1 MKKNLSLIL
10 ALVMLLGSIFGV
22 MSMAEATEGATPPAD
37 TAPATEY
44 VPEIKYSNVN
54 YTDKLYMM
62 FAVPAPTSLAEGS
75 DVKLILWE
83 GRDLTSGF
91 SYNDQRKLVINA
103 DAETVKIGEADYL
116 VFKYDA
122 LTAADMSK
130 AVYARPAVISG
141 EKATVYGSVVEYSVL
156 EYISAA
162 KGEFESIAGIEDQD
176 HLKVLD
182 SMLEF
187 GALAERYLLEEEP
200 EFYANEKLNKVYV
213 TPVVG
218 SKVGDAVFAGFFKY
232 TEDGCTTLSF
242 PHFDG
247 YEAVSVSDKNG
258 AAIVDADEDEDGF
271 QLATTE
277 GDIEITVNYA
287 APRVA
292 GALDAADYSNE
303 LDVNAVLG
311 KDSVLGDGCT
321 YSKCSQIKLK
331 NGCIF
336 NMSATY
342 NPLSTESES
351 DLKKYPYHG
360 LKSVADPDDENGR
373 VLQWTATSLSQVSLP
388 GIKPA
393 NLPSGFGDTIAP
405 VLTLTVRLGRVNGG
419 ALSIDIFRLRH
430 DSAQGKVYVPIF
442 DTSASGNVYAG
453 ASSDANFVATLPESG
468 MQTFAFAIDF
478 RAETI
483 KAYAENLETGEMEFK
498 NEVALVRPDNFKKS
512 AEAGISGYE
521 SFESWIT
528 TLTVTAQML
537 CSSGNWTK
545 AHQSASVELDGVM
558 TPIKNA
564 DGTYN
569 PLAIQKYCEAN
580 SAMLIDDLGFFAGDI
595 YAK

>member
-62 FAVPAPTSLAEGS
+62 FAVPAPASLAEGS

-103 DAETVKIGEADYL
+103 EAETVKIGEADYL

-122 LTAADMSK
+122 LTAADMAK

-141 EKATVYGSVVEYSVL
+141 EKATAYGSVVEYSVL

-187 GALAERYLLEEEP
+187 GALAEKYLLEEEP

-232 TEDGCTTLSF
+232 TEDGFTTLSF

-277 GDIEITVNYA
+277 GDLEITVNYA

-292 GALDAADYSNE
+292 GALDAADYSND

-311 KDSVLGDGCT
+311 KDSVLGEG
-321 YSKCSQIKLK
+321 YSYNKYSQIKLK
-331 NGCIF
+331 GGCIF

-342 NPLSTESES
+342 NPLSNESEG

-388 GIKPA
+388 GIKPTS
-393 NLPSGFGDTIAP
+393 LPAGFGDTIAP

-430 DSAQGKVYVPIF
+430 DSAQGKVYVPVF

-453 ASSDANFVATLPESG
+453 ASSDASLIATLPESG

-498 NEVALVRPDNFKKS
+498 KEVALVRPDNFKKA
-512 AEAGISGYE
+512 AEAGTSGYE
-521 SFESWIT
+521 SFESWIS
-528 TLTVTAQML
+528 TLTISAQML
-537 CSSGNWTK
+537 CASGNWSKT
-545 AHQSASVELDGVM
+545 HQSASVELDGVM

-595 YAK
+595 CAK